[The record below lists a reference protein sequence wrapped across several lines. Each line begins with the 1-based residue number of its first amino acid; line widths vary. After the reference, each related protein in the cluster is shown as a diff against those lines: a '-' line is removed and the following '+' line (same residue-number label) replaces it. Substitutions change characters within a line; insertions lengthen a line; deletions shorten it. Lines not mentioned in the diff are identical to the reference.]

1 MREAGIH
8 PGDMVLVEKGGRP
21 KPNDI
26 VIAQV
31 DDDWTLKYYGKDSEG
46 VYLDP
51 ANSKFK
57 RIRPRQSLTI
67 GGIVRAVIRQYE
79 CFEPVGVV
87 VDVGDGFVAG
97 QGQSGAVAVL
107 VVGIINHREHRGCD
121 G

>member
-1 MREAGIH
+1 MPSPTSGKACNSTTGHNPANAPLKWQTSYPLYILENSDTSFVH

-51 ANSKFK
+51 ANSRYK
-57 RIRPRQSLTI
+57 
-67 GGIVRAVIRQYE
+67 
-79 CFEPVGVV
+79 
-87 VDVGDGFVAG
+87 
-97 QGQSGAVAVL
+97 SGSAP
-107 VVGIINHREHRGCD
+107 GSR
-121 G
+121 